1 MSDKPLG
8 VLLSCH
14 TPELTPLSLHH
25 LLLQQFGRKSGTVE
39 HGEMVLRGKKE
50 VLPVPSGGYC
60 WWLA

>member
-1 MSDKPLG
+1 
-8 VLLSCH
+8 
-14 TPELTPLSLHH
+14 LHH
-25 LLLQQFGRKSGTVE
+25 LLLQQFGRKTGTVE